1 MPPSPFQNNVTA
13 LDDIAYDNSGFFVVA
28 DYIEHLKSCFRLAM
42 QFYSHSL
49 SIKRHHPDGVNA
61 IYNNVYIQV
70 ICTCFIYIL
79 YIMHV
84 TYSLFPTKQNKRANW
99 WLLWCCW
106 FGSSSKLCMRFWCWK
121 SWKCILVDKGFN
133 FEHFSF
139 RNPNQLS
146 DHTPLTMSCLTEDLM
161 VIKPYAVHG
170 GYPGI
175 KKMKT

>member
-1 MPPSPFQNNVTA
+1 MPPISPFQNNVTA

-61 IYNNVYIQV
+61 IYYNVYIQV

-84 TYSLFPTKQNKRANW
+84 TYSLFSTKRTKGLTDNCCDAVGLVAVANYAW
-99 WLLWCCW
+99 GFGVENCESVFLRTQGSILSIFLSGILINQVIIPLSGCPVWL
-106 FGSSSKLCMRFWCWK
+106 
-121 SWKCILVDKGFN
+121 
-133 FEHFSF
+133 
-139 RNPNQLS
+139 
-146 DHTPLTMSCLTEDLM
+146 
-161 VIKPYAVHG
+161 
-170 GYPGI
+170 
-175 KKMKT
+175 KT